1 MGSPVTGPQ
10 FGVFSLLSV
19 PDIRDEV
26 ALVQGELEINVAA
39 EAAGFDSVWIA
50 EHSGSRYGLIA
61 SPQVMAAAIAART
74 SRIRI
79 GTGVSVLPLHH
90 PLRLANDFAM
100 IDVLSN
106 GRLDY
111 GVGRGYSAE
120 EYASYGLDVQ
130 ENRDRF
136 TEALEVIKRAWTQ
149 ETFSFQGKFYDI
161 PPVQSVPNVI
171 QRPHPPLYIAA
182 GSESTV
188 QWAGANLVRMLSS
201 SGSPVNIR
209 KKWDAYRAAGRAA
222 GHAEADVEA
231 ALAQS
236 WVVKHI
242 HVAEDDE
249 TAVAEAG
256 PPFIWYF
263 NLLANRRMFDG
274 PNNTPPL
281 EWWQERGA
289 CYFGSP
295 DTVVAALRAWHEA
308 SGVTNTLC
316 WMNTGGIPTE
326 RVLRSVRLFGE
337 HVIPRFRDV

>member
-1 MGSPVTGPQ
+1 MVRPQ

-19 PDIRDEV
+19 PDVRDEV

-39 EAAGFDSVWIA
+39 EAAGFDSVWLA

-111 GVGRGYSAE
+111 GIGRGYSAE
-120 EYASYGLDVQ
+120 EYASYGLDVA
-130 ENRDRF
+130 ENRERF
-136 TEALEVIKRAWTQ
+136 DEALEVITRAWTQ
-149 ETFSFQGKFYDI
+149 ESFSYSGKHYVI
-161 PPVQSVPNVI
+161 PQVQSVPSVI

-182 GSESTV
+182 GSASTV
-188 QWAGANLVRMLSS
+188 EWAGAHLVRMLSS
-201 SGSPVNIR
+201 SGSAANIR
-209 KKWDAYRAAGRAA
+209 RKWDAYREAGRAA
-222 GHAEADVEA
+222 GHSEEAVEA

-242 HVAEDDE
+242 HVAEDDA

-281 EWWQERGA
+281 AWWQVHGA

-295 DTVVAALRAWHEA
+295 ATVAEQLRAWHEA

-316 WMNTGGIPTE
+316 WMNTGGMPTD

-337 HVIPRFRDV
+337 QVIPRLRD

>member
-1 MGSPVTGPQ
+1 MSQPQ

-19 PDIRDEV
+19 PDIRNEA

-39 EAAGFDSVWIA
+39 EAAGFDSVWLA

-61 SPQVMAAAIAART
+61 SPQVMAAALVART

-79 GTGVSVLPLHH
+79 GTAVSVLPLHH

-111 GVGRGYSAE
+111 GIGHGYSAE
-120 EYASYGLDVQ
+120 EYASYGLSVT
-130 ENRDRF
+130 ENRARF
-136 TEALEVIKRAWTQ
+136 DEALAIIKMAWTQ
-149 ETFSFQGKFYDI
+149 ESFSYDGEYYQI
-161 PPVQSVPNVI
+161 PRVQSVPNVI
-171 QRPHPPLYIAA
+171 QQPHPPLYIAA

-188 QWAGANLVRMLSS
+188 EWAGANLVRMLSS
-201 SGSPVNIR
+201 SGSPENIR
-209 KKWDAYRAAGRAA
+209 KKWDTFRRAGAAAGQS
-222 GHAEADVEA
+222 AEAVEE
-231 ALAQS
+231 ALSQS

-281 EWWQERGA
+281 EWWQEHGA

-295 DTVVAALRAWHEA
+295 DTVAARLREWHEA

-316 WMNTGGIPTE
+316 WMNTGGMPTE
-326 RVLRSVRLFGE
+326 RVLSSVRMFGD
-337 HVIPRFRDV
+337 HVLPRFRDS

>member
-1 MGSPVTGPQ
+1 MPTPQ

-19 PDIRDEV
+19 PDIRNEV

-39 EAAGFDSVWIA
+39 EAAGFDSVWVA

-79 GTGVSVLPLHH
+79 GTAVSVLPLHH

-130 ENRDRF
+130 ENRGRF
-136 TEALEVIKRAWTQ
+136 TEALAIIKQAWTQ
-149 ETFSFQGKFYDI
+149 ESFAYEGKYHTI
-161 PPVQSVPNVI
+161 PRVQSVPHVI
-171 QRPHPPLYIAA
+171 QRPHPPLYLAA
-182 GSESTV
+182 GSADTV
-188 QWAGANLVRMLSS
+188 ALAGANLVRMFSS
-201 SGSPVNIR
+201 SGSAANIR
-209 KKWDAYRAAGRAA
+209 KKWDAYREAGRAA
-222 GHAEADVEA
+222 GHTEEVVEA

-242 HVAEDDE
+242 YVADDDD

-281 EWWQERGA
+281 EWWQEHGA

-295 DTVVAALRAWHEA
+295 DTVATLLRDWQEA

-316 WMNTGGIPTE
+316 WMNTGGMPTD

-337 HVIPRFRDV
+337 QIIPRFRDA

>member
-1 MGSPVTGPQ
+1 MAPR

-19 PDIRDEV
+19 PDIKDEV

-39 EAAGFDSVWIA
+39 EAAGFDSVWLA

-111 GVGRGYSAE
+111 GIGRGYSAD
-120 EYASYGLDVQ
+120 EYASYGLSVS
-130 ENRDRF
+130 ENRARF
-136 TEALEVIKRAWTQ
+136 EEALEIIKLAWTQ
-149 ETFSFQGKFYDI
+149 ETFSYEGAYYQI

-182 GSESTV
+182 GSNDTV

-201 SGSPVNIR
+201 SGSPANIR
-209 KKWDAYRAAGRAA
+209 AKWDLYRQAGLAAGNS
-222 GHAEADVEA
+222 ADAIED
-231 ALAQS
+231 ALVQS

-242 HVAEDDE
+242 HVAEDDD

-281 EWWQERGA
+281 EWWQDHGA

-295 DTVVAALRAWHEA
+295 DTVAAKLRDWHEA

-316 WMNTGGIPTE
+316 WMNTGGMPTE
-326 RVLRSVRLFGE
+326 QVLKSVRLFGD
-337 HVIPRFRDV
+337 HVLPQFTDR

>member
-1 MGSPVTGPQ
+1 MPRPQ

-19 PDIRDEV
+19 PDVRDEV

-39 EAAGFDSVWIA
+39 EAAGFDSVWLA

-111 GVGRGYSAE
+111 GIGRGYSAE
-120 EYASYGLDVQ
+120 EYASYGLDVA
-130 ENRDRF
+130 ENRERF
-136 TEALEVIKRAWTQ
+136 DEALEVITRAWTQ
-149 ETFSFQGKFYDI
+149 ESFSYTGKHYVI
-161 PPVQSVPNVI
+161 PQVQSVPSVI

-182 GSESTV
+182 GSASTV
-188 QWAGANLVRMLSS
+188 EWAGAHLVRMLSS
-201 SGSPVNIR
+201 SGSAANIR
-209 KKWDAYRAAGRAA
+209 RKWDAYREAGRAA
-222 GHAEADVEA
+222 GHSEEAVEA
-231 ALAQS
+231 ALTQS

-242 HVAEDDE
+242 HVAEDDA

-281 EWWQERGA
+281 EWWQEHGA

-295 DTVVAALRAWHEA
+295 ATVAEQLRAWHEA

-316 WMNTGGIPTE
+316 WMNTGGMPTD

-337 HVIPRFRDV
+337 QVIPRLRD

>member
-1 MGSPVTGPQ
+1 MSPR

-19 PDIRDEV
+19 PDIEDEV

-39 EAAGFDSVWIA
+39 EAAGFDSVWLA

-111 GVGRGYSAE
+111 GIGRGYSAD
-120 EYASYGLDVQ
+120 EYASYGLSVT
-130 ENRDRF
+130 ENRARF
-136 TEALEVIKRAWTQ
+136 DEALEIIKQAWTQ
-149 ETFSFQGKFYDI
+149 DTFSYEGTYYQI
-161 PPVQSVPNVI
+161 PSVQSVPNVI

-182 GSESTV
+182 GSNDTV

-201 SGSPVNIR
+201 SGSPTNIR
-209 KKWDAYRAAGRAA
+209 AKWDLYRQAGLAAGNT
-222 GHAEADVEA
+222 AEAVED
-231 ALAQS
+231 ALGQS
-236 WVVKHI
+236 WVVKHVY
-242 HVAEDDE
+242 VADDDD

-281 EWWQERGA
+281 EWWQDHGA
-289 CYFGSP
+289 CYFGSA
-295 DTVVAALRAWHEA
+295 DTVATKLREWHEA

-316 WMNTGGIPTE
+316 WMNTGGMPTDL
-326 RVLRSVRLFGE
+326 VLNSVRLFGE
-337 HVIPRFRDV
+337 RVLPQFSGR

>member
-1 MGSPVTGPQ
+1 MTAVMPR

-19 PDIRDEV
+19 PRVEDET
-26 ALVQGELEINVAA
+26 ALVQGELEINCAA
-39 EAAGFDSVWIA
+39 EAAGFDSVWLA
-50 EHSGSRYGLIA
+50 EHSGSRYGEIA

-79 GTGVSVLPLHH
+79 GTAVSVLPLHQ

-111 GVGRGYSAE
+111 GIGRGYNAD
-120 EYASYGLDVQ
+120 EYASFGVSI
-130 ENRDRF
+130 EESRGRF
-136 TEALEVIKRAWTQ
+136 EEALEIIRRAWTA
-149 ETFSFQGKFYDI
+149 ETFSYEGTYYTI
-161 PPVQSVPNVI
+161 PPVQSVPNPI
-171 QRPHPPLYIAA
+171 QQPHPPLYIAA
-182 GSESTV
+182 SSPATV
-188 QWAGANLVRMLSS
+188 EWAGEHLVRMLSA
-201 SGSPVNIR
+201 SGSPANVR
-209 KKWDAYRAAGRAA
+209 AKWDAYRQAGLAA
-222 GHAEADVEA
+222 GHAREAVDD
-231 ALAQS
+231 ALAHS

-249 TAVAEAG
+249 TAVREAG
-256 PPFIWYF
+256 PRFIWYF

-274 PNNTPPL
+274 PDNTPPL

-295 DTVVAALRAWHEA
+295 DTVAAKIADWHRA

-316 WMNTGGIPTE
+316 WMNTGGMPTDQ
-326 RVLRSVRLFGE
+326 VLRSVRLFGE
-337 HVIPRFRDV
+337 HVIPRFASQPL